1 MPSPSRQCAP
11 SPLASTARPCGFVA
25 LAALLA
31 VACSA
36 GGEGQSGPEPAV
48 GPAGGGSGGV
58 PPSGAGGD
66 PGWTPPPDTGGGAGG
81 EEGGAIVTNCN
92 QDVDVVFTLD
102 VSGSMVSPLT
112 FVQNEVAKV
121 DAALQAKNLP
131 SPPHYGLVIFVDDV
145 IVLNGAAP
153 YPDVVA
159 FAAAVTEQINLT
171 NTVPTRQCD
180 PALEANASWPENS
193 LDALFL
199 AATMFQWRP
208 AATTLRT
215 IIHLTDASFWDGNLV
230 SSAEGDPLALEP
242 AGQCSVGALIMPPGG
257 CTMTS
262 SAHTYEETIQ
272 ALRDN
277 QIWVNTFA
285 ALTGGPPVTGVAVGP
300 ASHGPWR
307 GVEVNVGIG
316 FHEPYR
322 GLNSIAVSTGG
333 LAWDIDAVFDGF
345 ISLADPINQAIEDR
359 QCVEYPPPPPPP
371 TIQ

>member
-1 MPSPSRQCAP
+1 MPHHRHHHLLRPRAERF
-11 SPLASTARPCGFVA
+11 ASLA
-25 LAALLA
+25 LAAALA
-31 VACSA
+31 LACSA
-36 GGEGQSGPEPAV
+36 EGEGQSATAPGPGQSAAGA
-48 GPAGGGSGGV
+48 GPTGAAGSSAAGTGDWVAPPEQTGGSDGGL
-58 PPSGAGGD
+58 PPG
-66 PGWTPPPDTGGGAGG
+66 T
-81 EEGGAIVTNCN
+81 IVTNCN

-121 DAALQAKNLP
+121 DAALMAKNLP

-145 IVLNGAAP
+145 MVLNGGAP

-180 PALEANASWPENS
+180 PAGEANASWPENS
-193 LDALFL
+193 LDALYL

-208 AATTLRT
+208 PETTLRT
-215 IIHLTDASFWDGNLV
+215 IIHLTDASFWDGATV
-230 SSAEGDPLALEP
+230 SSAEGDPLGLEP

-262 SAHTYEETIQ
+262 SQHSYEETIQ
-272 ALRDN
+272 MLREH

-285 ALTGGPPVTGVAVGP
+285 AHTGGPPVTGVAVGP
-300 ASHGPWR
+300 PSHGPWR

-316 FHEPYR
+316 FHDPYR
-322 GLNSIAVSTGG
+322 GLNTIAVSTGG

-371 TIQ
+371 VIQ